1 MALRALTFLT
11 LIISL
16 SLFFYTF
23 YKSEIVLNGEL
34 RNYYNIYYVI
44 SILLIIFSIALFFIN
59 KQLKIYIFIILT
71 SIIFSSYLFE
81 SFLFFSEDPFE
92 LKLKNNRA
100 EIFERNSELKFD
112 RRKTFKIYSDLLK
125 ENKNIVVSM
134 HSYYHPE
141 STLYS
146 LSGISNSKTI
156 YCNENGYFAIYES
169 DRYGFNNPN
178 TEWDSDEIE
187 YLFVGDSFTHG
198 ACVNRPNDIPSVL
211 RTLSNKKV
219 LNLGLRGNGPLKEYA
234 TLKEY
239 LPKNTKK
246 IIWMY
251 FETNDLEGLYLEKKD
266 NFLMNYFNNKD
277 FKQNLTSRQSEI
289 DEKLKII
296 LKKKASKKSKFFSFV
311 KLYELR
317 SYIYKFLYLKDRN
330 EFSDLERNK
339 ILFDFE
345 LIINSAKDFAKKH
358 GSELYFVYLPGYE
371 RYSNP
376 TYDEKNYSEVKKIVN
391 SLNIKF
397 IDIHEEVFVKE
408 KNPLENFPFQL
419 FGHYNVTG
427 YKKVSKAIYR
437 LTSK

>member
-59 KQLKIYIFIILT
+59 KKLKIYIFIILT

-81 SFLFFSEDPFE
+81 SFLLFSEDPFE

-345 LIINSAKDFAKKH
+345 LIINSAKDFAKKN

-437 LTSK
+437 LSSK